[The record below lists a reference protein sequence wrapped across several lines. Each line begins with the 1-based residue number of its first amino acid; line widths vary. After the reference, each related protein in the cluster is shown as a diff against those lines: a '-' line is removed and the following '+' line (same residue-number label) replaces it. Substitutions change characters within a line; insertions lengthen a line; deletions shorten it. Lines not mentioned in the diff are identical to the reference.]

1 MKEKLRIGA
10 IVRAV
15 RITDNGETTKY
26 LKIVSFDPH
35 HMTVGIDGLKGR
47 FSVRLMI
54 SGKWSFIK
62 GNTQYIE
69 L

>member
-1 MKEKLRIGA
+1 MKEQLRIGA

-35 HMTVGIDGLKGR
+35 HMTVGIDGLKGK
-47 FSVRLMI
+47 FHVYLMH
-54 SGKWSFIK
+54 SGKLSFMK
-62 GNTQYIE
+62 GNIQYQE